1 MSIRISECLDEEC
14 EISFRR
20 CRSDVLNF
28 FLHEKP
34 VYGLSIHPHN
44 DNVFASACDD
54 GRVLIYDIRG
64 SSTTETFC
72 LAQYKTAFHSV
83 MFNPVDS
90 RMLATANAKEGVSM
104 WDVRKPLE

>member
-1 MSIRISECLDEEC
+1 M
-14 EISFRR
+14 
-20 CRSDVLNF
+20 
-28 FLHEKP
+28 
-34 VYGLSIHPHN
+34 HPHN
-44 DNVFASACDD
+44 NNVFASACDD

-64 SSTTETFC
+64 SSAMETFC

-83 MFNPVDS
+83 MFNPVEP